1 MRELPGD
8 TPKVLWAELFP
19 SEFKSRLQQCPLV
32 YLPLGLCE
40 PHGQISAFG
49 LDTFKAEH
57 LCKSAAATTGGIV
70 APTMG
75 YHVHEVGPS
84 ARFLEQN
91 VGENNPHMTSVPSFI
106 FYHFYLYQL
115 RAFYNA
121 GFQHAIVLS
130 GHGGAHLHDLQKIT
144 NLFMERVNMRIWFGT
159 DFDLVQGTFDGDH
172 AGKYEISALMHIRP
186 DLVDMSRKSLEA
198 VAGAGGRLAVGPD
211 AEEASRE
218 YGEQIVQACEAAL
231 TRIASNLNR
240 QSVPGEDIIPLS
252 IELIEEIWQQIVS
265 SSESSPAEWGTL
277 QPRAGQQPVS
287 ELSRWKQH
295 ERIKMQYGS
304 NAKAKTCG
312 RCACKACQS

>member
-1 MRELPGD
+1 MRGMPVD

-32 YLPLGLCE
+32 YMPLGLCE

-57 LCKSAAATTGGIV
+57 LCRSVAEKVGGII

-84 ARFLEQN
+84 ARFLEEN

-121 GFQHAIVLS
+121 GFQHAIILS
-130 GHGGAHLHDLQKIT
+130 GHGGAHLHDLRKIT
-144 NLFMERVNMRIWFGT
+144 NMFMERVNMRIWYGT
-159 DFDLVQGTFDGDH
+159 DFDLTQGTFAGDH

-186 DLVDMSRKSLEA
+186 DLVDMSRKPLES
-198 VAGAGGRLAVGPD
+198 VAGAGGRLAVGQD

-218 YGEQIVQACEAAL
+218 YGEQIILACEAAL
-231 TRIASNLNR
+231 TGIASDLSR
-240 QSVPGEDIIPLS
+240 QTGPSEDITPLS
-252 IELIEEIWQQIVS
+252 IELIEKIWQQIVS
-265 SSESSPAEWGTL
+265 SAESSPEQWATL

-287 ELSRWKQH
+287 ELSRWKTH
-295 ERIKMQYGS
+295 ERIKMQYGFD
-304 NAKAKTCG
+304 AKAIACG
-312 RCACKACQS
+312 RCTCKNCKL

>member
-1 MRELPGD
+1 MRDASVE
-8 TPKVLWAELFP
+8 TPKVQWAELFP

-32 YLPLGLCE
+32 YMPLGLCE

-57 LCKSAAATTGGIV
+57 LCRRVAEKIGGIV

-75 YHVHEVGPS
+75 YHIHEVGPS
-84 ARFLEQN
+84 ARFLEEN

-121 GFQHAIVLS
+121 GFQHAIILS

-144 NLFMERVNMRIWFGT
+144 KIFTERVNMRIWYGT
-159 DFDLVQGTFDGDH
+159 DFELTRGTFVGDH
-172 AGKYEISALMHIRP
+172 AGKYEISALMHFRP
-186 DLVDMSRKSLEA
+186 DLVDMSRKPLES
-198 VAGAGGRLAVGPD
+198 VAGAGGRLAVGQD
-211 AEEASRE
+211 AEEASPE
-218 YGEQIVQACEAAL
+218 YGEHIILACEDAL
-231 TRIASNLNR
+231 SRIASDLNR
-240 QSVPGEDIIPLS
+240 QTGPSEDIIPLS

-265 SSESSPAEWGTL
+265 SAENASEQWATL

-287 ELSRWKQH
+287 ESSRWKPH
-295 ERIKMQYGS
+295 EHVKMQYGS
-304 NAKAKTCG
+304 EVKARTCG
-312 RCACKACQS
+312 RCACKNCE